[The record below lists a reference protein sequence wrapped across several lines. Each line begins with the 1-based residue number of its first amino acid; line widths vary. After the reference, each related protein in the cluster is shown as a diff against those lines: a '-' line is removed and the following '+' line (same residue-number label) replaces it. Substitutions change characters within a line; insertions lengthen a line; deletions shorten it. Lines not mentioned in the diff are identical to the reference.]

1 MTANKPPKA
10 LRKAWFLFA
19 VFLLPAILC
28 LIFYYFFVRKPLIID
43 AKPSTYKAM
52 PYFGSKTISDKGDTV
67 YNTIKPINL
76 INLDGKPFNLSSTEG
91 KVLIVNFFTLQ
102 NIDKSNKMAASLFR
116 VQNKL
121 EYLKKLAVISINLT
135 PEKDS
140 IKNLIETSKNV
151 HTHPRFWN
159 FYTGNQ
165 AEVERW
171 ARVNFGLRKSEIDS
185 LSYSQFYLIDLNRNI
200 RGTYDGTQSTEVN
213 RLLDEVKVLNSIYRI
228 K

>member
-1 MTANKPPKA
+1 MTKSKLPKT
-10 LRKAWFLFA
+10 LRKVWFLFA

-28 LIFYYFFVRKPLIID
+28 LIFYYKFVRKPFIID
-43 AKPSTYKAM
+43 VKPSTYVAM
-52 PYFGSKTISDKGDTV
+52 SYFGPKTISDKGDTI

-76 INLDGKPFNLSSTEG
+76 IDLYGKPFYFKTTEG
-91 KVLIVNFFTLQ
+91 KVLIINFFTLQ
-102 NIDKSNKMAASLFR
+102 NINNSNKMAASLFR

-121 EYLKKLAVISINLT
+121 EYLKKLAIVSINLT

-140 IKNLIETSKNV
+140 ISSLLETSKKV
-151 HTHPRFWN
+151 HTHNKIWN

-165 AEVERW
+165 KEIERW
-171 ARVNFGLRKSEIDS
+171 ARVNFGLRKSQIDS
-185 LSYSQFYLIDLNRNI
+185 LSYSNFYLIDLNRNI
-200 RGTYDGTQSTEVN
+200 RGLYNGTQASEVN

>member
-1 MTANKPPKA
+1 MSANKLPKA

-28 LIFYYFFVRKPLIID
+28 LIFYYYFVRKPLIKD
-43 AKPSTYKAM
+43 AKPSTFIAM

-67 YNTIKPINL
+67 YNSIKSINL
-76 INLDGKPFNLSSTEG
+76 LDLEGKPFNLSSTEG
-91 KVLIVNFFTLQ
+91 KVLIVNFFSLQ
-102 NIDKSNKMAASLFR
+102 NINLSNKMAASLFR

-121 EYLKKLAVISINLT
+121 EYLKKLAVISVNLT

-140 IKNLIETSKNV
+140 ISNLIETSKKV
-151 HTHPRFWN
+151 HTHPKFWN
-159 FYTGNQ
+159 LYTGNQ
-165 AEVERW
+165 PEIERW

-200 RGTYDGTQSTEVN
+200 RGIYNGTQSTEVN